1 MFNIYRS
8 CKKFFNSVCPN
19 IYSWLEKYKLII
31 KYIISGG
38 TAASVDLACLY
49 IFTDVLGVW
58 YITSASLSF
67 LIAYFVSFSLQK
79 FWTFRDNGREKIY
92 KQMSLYFMVGVTNLL
107 LNALGMYLLVDGFG
121 VMYLLAQII
130 MGALLGFS
138 SFLIYKFIIFE
149 KKKIEARRGKE
160 GNFKIL
166 IATGIFPPDI
176 GGPATYV
183 MTLCEE
189 LPKLGLEVKVV
200 TYSNEEIT
208 NYKFSP
214 PGRDPAHHKY
224 NKVAGQIPRLP
235 KPGTGGQA
243 NKSQISN
250 SKQIYKIDRG
260 QNKAIRYLKYFWR
273 VWKLSGGADIIY
285 AHDLVSVGLPCALV
299 KLFKPRL
306 KLVIRLGGD
315 LLWEKAYNNGW
326 TDKSLSRYY
335 QQRKNLKEKVF
346 LAIYKFVLS
355 RCNRIIFST
364 QWQKEIYEKYLK
376 VNPKKAEVI
385 DNIFPD
391 FIFKG
396 EPLTAGSR
404 RLLLAG
410 RLIKLKNFAKVFEIT
425 KQLPEVNLL
434 VIGEGPEEENLKKLA
449 KQLEINNRVDFLKRL
464 AWPELAKEILE
475 SFLVLAPSITEISPN
490 LVLEC
495 LKLGQPIL
503 VTRECGF
510 YSKYKEELIFID
522 PFSEDDIKEKIIYL
536 LDKNNYNSYLEKIKS
551 INTKRDRVDLARD
564 HYNFFKNL

>member
-1 MFNIYRS
+1 MGNIYKNGKDFFRS
-8 CKKFFNSVCPN
+8 LAPGVYDE
-19 IYSWLEKYKLII
+19 IEKYKVII

-38 TAASVDLACLY
+38 TAALVDLVCLY

-67 LIAYFVSFSLQK
+67 FLAYFVSFSLQK

-224 NKVAGQIPRLP
+224 NKVAGLVTNYQLLFYMAEPMEYIGIIIATAIPPTAVP
-235 KPGTGGQA
+235 KI
-243 NKSQISN
+243 KIS
-250 SKQIYKIDRG
+250 
-260 QNKAIRYLKYFWR
+260 
-273 VWKLSGGADIIY
+273 
-285 AHDLVSVGLPCALV
+285 
-299 KLFKPRL
+299 
-306 KLVIRLGGD
+306 
-315 LLWEKAYNNGW
+315 
-326 TDKSLSRYY
+326 
-335 QQRKNLKEKVF
+335 
-346 LAIYKFVLS
+346 
-355 RCNRIIFST
+355 
-364 QWQKEIYEKYLK
+364 
-376 VNPKKAEVI
+376 
-385 DNIFPD
+385 
-391 FIFKG
+391 KG
-396 EPLTAGSR
+396 SMME
-404 RLLLAG
+404 G
-410 RLIKLKNFAKVFEIT
+410 RLSI
-425 KQLPEVNLL
+425 
-434 VIGEGPEEENLKKLA
+434 
-449 KQLEINNRVDFLKRL
+449 
-464 AWPELAKEILE
+464 IL
-475 SFLVLAPSITEISPN
+475 STSPS
-490 LVLEC
+490 
-495 LKLGQPIL
+495 
-503 VTRECGF
+503 
-510 YSKYKEELIFID
+510 
-522 PFSEDDIKEKIIYL
+522 
-536 LDKNNYNSYLEKIKS
+536 
-551 INTKRDRVDLARD
+551 
-564 HYNFFKNL
+564 